1 MRWRGTRA
9 ERKDWARDVL
19 WRGPTMQRGE
29 VHLRLCKT
37 VQDHAPR
44 AMWGNGVSWAMG
56 ESGRLAVFNSRWA
69 MSRGRVCRI
78 W

>member
-29 VHLRLCKT
+29 VHLWLCKT

-44 AMWGNGVSWAMG
+44 AMWGTGADWVQVLSG
-56 ESGRLAVFNSRWA
+56 EPLRIVAPWVL
-69 MSRGRVCRI
+69 SRGRVCRI